1 MSKTGKGPRKSEKH
15 KEAGS
20 EYAKLQHKS
29 TLVSKMGEK
38 TRGAGGARM
47 WDYSKLQGF
56 NGQQINPQSQSKS
69 RKDGYWIYKDRPDVM
84 AGYRLASGLNWS
96 SVWGTK

>member
-15 KEAGS
+15 KEAGN

-29 TLVSKMGEK
+29 MLVSKMGEK

-56 NGQQINPQSQSKS
+56 NGQQIIQQSQSEGIS
-69 RKDGYWIYKDRPDVM
+69 EG
-84 AGYRLASGLNWS
+84 
-96 SVWGTK
+96 

>member
-15 KEAGS
+15 KEAGN

-38 TRGAGGARM
+38 TKGAGGAR
-47 WDYSKLQGF
+47 
-56 NGQQINPQSQSKS
+56 N
-69 RKDGYWIYKDRPDVM
+69 V
-84 AGYRLASGLNWS
+84 RL
-96 SVWGTK
+96 

>member
-15 KEAGS
+15 KEAGN

-38 TRGAGGARM
+38 TRGAGGAECEIIANCRGLIT
-47 WDYSKLQGF
+47 SKLIKR
-56 NGQQINPQSQSKS
+56 INENL
-69 RKDGYWIYKDRPDVM
+69 RKVDVGYGRIK
-84 AGYRLASGLNWS
+84 LL
-96 SVWGTK
+96 

>member
-15 KEAGS
+15 KEAGN

-47 WDYSKLQGF
+47 WDYNKLQGF
-56 NGQQINPQSQSKS
+56 NGQQIIQQSQSEGIS
-69 RKDGYWIYKDRPDVM
+69 EG
-84 AGYRLASGLNWS
+84 
-96 SVWGTK
+96 